1 MGRLFSPTPWHRC
14 SRAGW
19 GEKSNFED
27 GTHPLVPFSWKEGPW
42 PQLVKGTQGRIHPR
56 TRPPKS
62 FDYLSDL
69 SHRAASVL
77 LLILWLCQQ
86 LSLRTTLEWNK
97 IQPLSR
103 RLVQEPMMCTEARPT
118 ISSQHFSSSCKLPS
132 LGDFFMSEV
141 EFHVPKSIRR

>member
-19 GEKSNFED
+19 ERNLILKMEHTLWSPFLEKRDHDPS
-27 GTHPLVPFSWKEGPW
+27 LSKE
-42 PQLVKGTQGRIHPR
+42 LREESTPR

-141 EFHVPKSIRR
+141 KFHVPKSIRR